1 MGGRPAAATAAAALA
16 VWHGTRLSEFFAG
29 KITMSAK
36 ITINAQLRWPD
47 IRDDYVVQFEGH
59 SIGRARLDGK
69 VWVWN
74 ITIPMALPEW
84 AEGATAS
91 RDESFKALAAAW
103 GRLLGQ
109 TSPERLQRAWD
120 LEKAFAARQQK
131 VATVESNDA
140 QL

>member
-1 MGGRPAAATAAAALA
+1 
-16 VWHGTRLSEFFAG
+16 
-29 KITMSAK
+29 MSAK

-47 IRDDYVVQFEGH
+47 VRDDYVIQFEGH

-69 VWVWN
+69 AWVWS

-84 AEGATAS
+84 AEGIAAT

-109 TSPERLQRAWD
+109 TSAERLQRAWD
-120 LEKAFAARQQK
+120 LEKAFEARQQK
-131 VATVESNDA
+131 MAAVKSSDA